1 MKIIKQKQYWL
12 DHFNDEKY
20 VKIRNNIINSFK
32 DLIFDE
38 GPHKYYLHGEEMEC
52 VSNITHLFKP
62 HFDEEKMAH
71 DTYVRNYNKE
81 GSKYYHMT
89 PEMIIESWHNISK
102 EACSTGT
109 DRHNFGESVFWWMVG
124 EYDKIVPEFKD
135 RFKINENGERYV
147 ESIFPKE
154 DAILS
159 YWEDL
164 PISYMPIL
172 AENKVFNKNKYY
184 SYAGTFDIAFYYDPE
199 IDGGNKKFEGIQI
212 HDYKTNKDSYKNF
225 GGETL
230 LEPFE
235 DLLDMSLNIYKL
247 QLAAYQLS
255 LETIGLKVTAR
266 RLIWLKP
273 NGCYEKVPIEE
284 IKNKLDEGL
293 KMKFKKN
300 GQ

>member
-1 MKIIKQKQYWL
+1 MFYSF
-12 DHFNDEKY
+12 H
-20 VKIRNNIINSFK
+20 SFK

-38 GPHKYYLHGEEMEC
+38 GPHKYYLYGEEMEC

-102 EACSTGT
+102 EACS
-109 DRHNFGESVFWWMVG
+109 RHNFGESVFWWMVG

-184 SYAGTFDIAFYYDPE
+184 SYAGTFDIDPLP
-199 IDGGNKKFEGIQI
+199 DYLQGIRNLKAYKYMIIKQI
-212 HDYKTNKDSYKNF
+212 KTYIKISA
-225 GGETL
+225 E
-230 LEPFE
+230 
-235 DLLDMSLNIYKL
+235 KL
-247 QLAAYQLS
+247 Y
-255 LETIGLKVTAR
+255 
-266 RLIWLKP
+266 
-273 NGCYEKVPIEE
+273 
-284 IKNKLDEGL
+284 
-293 KMKFKKN
+293 
-300 GQ
+300 